1 MRLSIVIPAYNEE
14 KRIGS
19 TLKKIEA
26 YCKANSL
33 DYELIVVDDGSKD
46 QTISLVESSIF
57 DKSRFILLKNVQNRG
72 KGFSVN
78 RGMLAA
84 KGDVAL
90 FTDADLSTP
99 IEELDNFLL
108 LLPQYDILIASRALK
123 ASCVEKQPF
132 YREIMGRTFNL
143 FVQLLVVWG
152 VKDTQCGFKLF
163 KKSAVDAI
171 FPQQKIF
178 GWSFDV
184 ELLYLAN
191 RGGFKVKEIP
201 VHWVNSLESKVDPF
215 KDAFKMFKE
224 VLMVRYLH
232 LWGR

>member
-19 TLKKIEA
+19 TLQKIET
-26 YCKANSL
+26 YCKTNSF

-46 QTISLVESSIF
+46 QTVNLANSSII
-57 DKSRFILLKNVQNRG
+57 DKFRFNLLKNIQNRG
-72 KGFSVN
+72 KGYSVN
-78 RGMLAA
+78 KGMLAA
-84 KGDVAL
+84 KGEIVL

-99 IEELDNFLL
+99 IEELNNFLPL
-108 LLPQYDILIASRALK
+108 LSQYDVLIASRALK
-123 ASCVEKQPF
+123 ASHVEKQPI

-143 FVQLLVVWG
+143 FVQLLAVPRI
-152 VKDTQCGFKLF
+152 KDTQCGFKLF
-163 KKSAVDAI
+163 KRPAVDAI

-178 GWSFDV
+178 GWGFDV

-191 RGGFKVKEIP
+191 RRGFKIKEIP
-201 VHWVNSLESKVDPF
+201 VHWVNSLESKVSPF